1 MSVMKKG
8 RIIMA
13 EILKARVSKFET
25 FGLVDGPG
33 VRFVVFLQGCNLRC
47 QFCHNPE
54 TWKCNEGGEL
64 WSLGDL
70 YNKVIRYKPYWKD
83 NGGVTVSGGE
93 PLVQIDFL
101 IEFFK
106 KLKKDGV
113 QTVIDTA
120 GEPFTREEPFFS
132 KFEELMKY
140 TDLVMLDL
148 KEMDEEKHIK
158 LTGKTNQN
166 IFDLANYLSDTG
178 KEMWI
183 RHVLVPGLTDD
194 EEGLKKMKEFI
205 DSLKTVTKVEILPY
219 HTLALP
225 KWDELGLKYPL
236 EGVPTPTEEEVK
248 KAEDILGIVK

>member
-1 MSVMKKG
+1 MKKG

-70 YNKVIRYKPYWKD
+70 YNKVIRYKPYWKN

-148 KEMDEEKHIK
+148 KEMDEKKHIK

-194 EEGLKKMKEFI
+194 EEGLKEMKEFCRRI
-205 DSLKTVTKVEILPY
+205 
-219 HTLALP
+219 
-225 KWDELGLKYPL
+225 
-236 EGVPTPTEEEVK
+236 
-248 KAEDILGIVK
+248 GIKS